1 MKHRR
6 LYLLFA
12 LVLLLGVA
20 VDVTLGKR
28 YLSGDQATPEE
39 CYTCPIPTFSD
50 KARGIDAQCAD
61 EQCAG
66 RQSVTPRQGDS
77 AN

>member
-12 LVLLLGVA
+12 LVLLLGIA
-20 VDVTLGKR
+20 VDVTLGNR
-28 YLSGDQATPEE
+28 YLSGDEATPEE

-50 KARGIDAQCAD
+50 AARGVGERCVDQ
-61 EQCAG
+61 Q
-66 RQSVTPRQGDS
+66 
-77 AN
+77 